1 MLIKKYVVS
10 LTKNTKI
17 IIGSY
22 MHELKT
28 TLKKVF
34 SVIIVIL
41 TVPFMMQ
48 GVIDYAKTKDFVD
61 FFVFIIFFIPFF
73 LFLRYLIRNRR
84 PSERKLA
91 FSMKKELEKYKLN
104 FQHLNEVEK
113 GFYSGYLGVLL
124 WNRDYLQELIENA
137 NQERGFEN
145 AMSKMWK

>member
-1 MLIKKYVVS
+1 
-10 LTKNTKI
+10 
-17 IIGSY
+17 

-61 FFVFIIFFIPFF
+61 FFVLIIFFIPFF
-73 LFLRYLIRNRR
+73 LSLRYLIRNRR

>member
-1 MLIKKYVVS
+1 
-10 LTKNTKI
+10 
-17 IIGSY
+17 

-48 GVIDYAKTKDFVD
+48 GAIDYAKTKDFVD
-61 FFVFIIFFIPFF
+61 FFVLIIFFIPFF
-73 LFLRYLIRNRR
+73 LSLRYLIRNRR

>member
-1 MLIKKYVVS
+1 
-10 LTKNTKI
+10 
-17 IIGSY
+17 

-73 LFLRYLIRNRR
+73 LSLRYLIRNRR